1 MLLLPVLGWS
11 QQKYWIFFR
20 DKGLSEKH
28 RIDATKN
35 ENGFLAKKALDRR
48 LKVMSEHDLIDDADF
63 RGRMQ
68 RRMKIADLDSTVLSL
83 EHVPAF
89 ARAIDY
95 ILDNHDSLKEESA
108 RNPITVT

>member
-1 MLLLPVLGWS
+1 MKFSGNAENRQIGNLGL
-11 QQKYWIFFR
+11 IFEFW
-20 DKGLSEKH
+20 
-28 RIDATKN
+28 KN
-35 ENGFLAKKALDRR
+35 HVFAMTCFLD
-48 LKVMSEHDLIDDADF
+48 VCCQMIDDAGF

-95 ILDNHDSLKEESA
+95 ILDNHDSLKEEGA

>member
-1 MLLLPVLGWS
+1 MAGNRFYNLSTAYLLKKV
-11 QQKYWIFFR
+11 
-20 DKGLSEKH
+20 GLEEL
-28 RIDATKN
+28 ITEN
-35 ENGFLAKKALDRR
+35 EGDFLDVCCR
-48 LKVMSEHDLIDDADF
+48 MIDDADF

-95 ILDNHDSLKEESA
+95 ILDNHESLKEDSA
-108 RNPITVT
+108 QNPITIT